1 MSASVDKF
9 KIGLFVVLG
18 SFLGIGLLIWLG
30 ASRYLESANTVVT
43 YFSESVQGLEPDSSV
58 KFRGVDVG
66 RVASIRLAPDKRL
79 IEVVIN
85 LEKGFPI
92 TEDLGVKTSPLG
104 LTGRKYLELDRYSQ
118 GRRRPMPEL
127 GFKPP
132 YPVIT
137 GYPSEI
143 REWVQA
149 LEKILSKANSVDI
162 ATIGNR
168 ALNVATKLDKMLDD
182 KSIES
187 LGKDAGEA
195 ARQLRRAASRIDEE
209 VKRMQASTNVNRTFD
224 KASAMMDDITRTS
237 RDADR
242 MIRKTDQNLT
252 RLFQKLEKAADDLRD
267 LTEVIKRKP
276 SLLIY
281 GTPESKSEPKR

>member
-1 MSASVDKF
+1 MSGSVDKF

-18 SFLGIGLLIWLG
+18 SFLGVGLLIWLG
-30 ASRYLESANTVVT
+30 ASRYFESTKTVVT

-85 LEKGFPI
+85 LQEGFPV
-92 TEDLGVKTSPLG
+92 TDDLGVKTSPLG
-104 LTGRKYLELDRYSQ
+104 ITGRKYLELDRYAKGQ
-118 GRRRPMPEL
+118 RRPPQEFD
-127 GFKPP
+127 FKPP
-132 YPVIT
+132 YPVIP

-149 LEKILSKANSVDI
+149 LEKILAKANAVDI

-168 ALNVATKLDKMLDD
+168 ALSVATKLDKMLDD

-195 ARQLRRAASRIDEE
+195 ARQLRRAASRIDDE
-209 VKRMQASTNVNRTFD
+209 VKRMQASKNVNRTFD
-224 KASAMMDDITRTS
+224 KASAMIDDISRTS

-252 RLFQKLEKAADDLRD
+252 RLFQKLERAADDLRD
-267 LTEVIKRKP
+267 LAEVIKKKP

-281 GTPESKSEPKR
+281 GTPDSKAEPKR